1 MLNRSLIGYRLP
13 MKAVLAEVKLMEDLG
28 VKVVYGEAL
37 GEQFTLEQLK
47 EKGYETV
54 FVGMGLPKPKI
65 DKGLFLVVFY
75 PSLFPFSLSFV

>member
-1 MLNRSLIGYRLP
+1 

-54 FVGMGLPKPKI
+54 FVGMGLPKAKI
-65 DKGLFLVVFY
+65 DKGLF
-75 PSLFPFSLSFV
+75 PSLLPLFPLSFPPSFPPFLLD